1 MTGLMDR
8 RDAMG
13 RTIITKKDIETRTT
27 AKKMKVRLYDAGG
40 APPGSEIPP
49 AADGYADKLV
59 KYIPAEIIAAFIA
72 VNSIMHSVA
81 TPSAS
86 VYWAMFLFLT
96 ILTPVYLWR
105 FQRVRKRTQL
115 LLSSVAF
122 VIWVFGIGGPFSYL
136 SWYGSYAYVGGL
148 LIIAYTLGVAVIN
161 P

>member
-1 MTGLMDR
+1 L
-8 RDAMG
+8 G
-13 RTIITKKDIETRTT
+13 RTIITKKDLKAAAT
-27 AKKMKVRLYDAGG
+27 AKKTKVRLYSVDAV
-40 APPGSEIPP
+40 PSGSEIPQ

-59 KYIPAEIIAAFIA
+59 KYIPAEIVAAFIA

-81 TPSAS
+81 VPSA
-86 VYWAMFLFLT
+86 VAYWAMFLFLL

-105 FQRVRKRTQL
+105 LQGVRKRMQL

-136 SWYGSYAYVGGL
+136 SWYSSYAYVGGL
-148 LIIAYTLGVAVIN
+148 LIIAYTLGVAVID